1 MAEFRMQT
9 NVNRETLL
17 EDRPS
22 GDASLDGKPLCLVI
36 YKKDNPDEGFLGTD
50 LSLKDAEALGI
61 ALIEA
66 AKAGKVVPQ
75 RYYIKLFDQ
84 EEGYLCKSSFG
95 YVLDS
100 NEETQHW
107 QTQFTLE
114 DIESDPELKKFEQF
128 KIPVTACKQ

>member
-1 MAEFRMQT
+1 MAEFRLQT
-9 NVNRETLL
+9 NYSRETYL
-17 EDRPS
+17 EDR
-22 GDASLDGKPLCLVI
+22 DAYDSMEDGKPLCLVI
-36 YKKDNPDEGFLGTD
+36 QSTDNADKMCGTD

-66 AKAGKVVPQ
+66 SKAGKVVPQ

-100 NEETQHW
+100 NEETPQW
-107 QTQFTLE
+107 KSQFTLE
-114 DIESDPELKKFEQF
+114 DIESDPELKKFEHF